1 MKYIILFKI
10 DGIWMPFNG
19 KIAVI
24 GDTSRAKRYYTPED
38 AEAESCEVRDFEEYR
53 IKRVKK

>member
-10 DGIWMPFNG
+10 NGMWCPFNG
-19 KIAVI
+19 KTVVT
-24 GDTSRAKRYYTPED
+24 GDMSRAKRYYNSED
-38 AEAESCEVRDFEEYR
+38 AEAESGKVRDFEEYR